1 MLYQRILFNCLQN
14 DSKTLFYN
22 DGGSKYTWKDSSI
35 YVSFLINEYL
45 KEAKNEEKE
54 IYITSAKSFETYS
67 LILACYL
74 VGLSYTPIDFRDKKR
89 LLEIDNSSIIF
100 SSIKIN
106 DISII
111 RLDFKELNLND
122 SIYKNTIKNIRSY
135 YEFDSKNKVY
145 KMTSSGTTGEPK
157 IIPINSINLENYI
170 SQINKLSIFK
180 AGDTFSQVP
189 NLTFDLSIHDIF
201 LSFFHKGTLIP
212 ISSDLGLLFTRFIK
226 KMQIKHIM
234 AVPSFLDIS
243 LQNNPCP
250 IKNVSNIYLCG
261 ESLRS
266 DVAKRI
272 RKVFPNAKCFNLYGP
287 TECTIAV
294 LFHDF
299 SDQEIDLSL
308 NQIPI
313 GKPFHSTHV
322 ELSKNGELYIS
333 GKQVFDGYLTKKNSP
348 FFKIENQKFYKTGDL
363 CKLTEEGYYFLGRI
377 GSQIKFRGYRVEIE
391 GLENYLSN
399 ALKSQVILIPHN
411 EISTS
416 NYKDITIFYTNES
429 LDKLEI
435 KRLLPPHL
443 NSLSVKFIQNLPR
456 SKSFKIDRKK
466 ISLEFL

>member
-1 MLYQRILFNCLQN
+1 MLYQKILFNCLQN
-14 DSKTLFYN
+14 DCKTLFYN
-22 DGGSKYTWKDSSI
+22 DGGSKYTWKDSST

-45 KEAKNEEKE
+45 KDAKNQGKE
-54 IYITSAKSFETYS
+54 IYITSAKSFETYC

-74 VGLSYTPIDFRDKKR
+74 FGLSYTPIDFRDKKR
-89 LLEIDNSSIIF
+89 LLEIDDNSIIF
-100 SSIKIN
+100 SSLKIS
-106 DISII
+106 DISLI
-111 RLDFKELNLND
+111 RLDFKNSNYIESFNN
-122 SIYKNTIKNIRSY
+122 NTVKNIRNY

-180 AGDTFSQVP
+180 AGDNFSQVP

-212 ISSDLGLLFTRFIK
+212 ISSDLGPLFTRFIK

-243 LQNNPCP
+243 LQNKPYP
-250 IKNVSNIYLCG
+250 LKNVSNIYLCG
-261 ESLRS
+261 EALRS
-266 DVAKRI
+266 DLAKRI

-299 SDQEIDLSL
+299 SDQEIDLNL

-313 GKPFHSTHV
+313 GKPFHSNHV

-333 GKQVFDGYLTKKNSP
+333 GKQVFDGYLTKNPSP
-348 FFKIENQKFYKTGDL
+348 FLKIENQKFYKTGDL
-363 CKLTEEGYYFLGRI
+363 CKLTKEGYYFLGRI

-399 ALKSQVILIPHN
+399 VLKSQIILIPHD

-416 NYKDITIFYTNES
+416 NYKNITIFYSNDS
-429 LDKLEI
+429 LDKFEI
-435 KRLLPPHL
+435 KSLLPPHL
-443 NSLSVKFIQNLPR
+443 NSVSVKFLRNIPR

-466 ISLEFL
+466 IFLEFL